1 MADIIINAI
10 LQAKPGKETFL
21 REELVKVIAPS
32 RAEDGCIQYT
42 LHEDINKKI
51 HLFFMRDG
59 KTKKLSC
66 HTLKRPIINIT
77 EVKRNNYLKVEKYI
91 V

>member
-66 HTLKRPIINIT
+66 RILKRPIINIT